1 MVFSFIYFY
10 ENTNVLYPSKVSDF
24 VEKISDNAITLYY
37 SKIEK
42 HIFHIH
48 QKNLSKYLYLKYLKY
63 LKYYYNT

>member
-1 MVFSFIYFY
+1 MFY
-10 ENTNVLYPSKVSDF
+10 IHQKCLILSK
-24 VEKISDNAITLYY
+24 KISDNAITLYY